1 MKVLFKYCFVALA
14 GLVGL
19 SLASCSDDDKDNS
32 AKSVLASVSS
42 LSYEAKDAPAR
53 TFRVVSDAQWTVDAP
68 EWITVD
74 PATGSGDITVSVA
87 VKDNYEGD
95 VMQLPRRETIVF
107 HGATHASRCEILVI
121 QEGDPFLTATPIAAA
136 ELKSLADDASA
147 VVKNLTVVDLLSD
160 GFMATDGTTNVQ
172 VVASAKPAVGS
183 TVTAYGYKKTDRGSM
198 AYVELDHVVEGGTA
212 ASLPAAEDITAKMDS
227 YKNDNR
233 ALVAIDGIYDASGAI
248 VVEGAT
254 AKANV
259 VAAVEGID
267 MKALSGHKVAVEA
280 YYGGAVNSGMNVIVR
295 KVEDKGLDEV
305 VYYFEDFEWLEP
317 WTSQKPAGDTVGENN
332 SDATAQQLGTNKVDG
347 VSTYDALLAKGYEFP
362 ITCHSS
368 KSPRQPQAQVYLQ
381 RNYLKFGL
389 TDYYSG
395 ITLPKF
401 DVPEG
406 THTTLS
412 FSWSVQRAGNSE
424 TATYDPTQL
433 VVIVS
438 ENGSEKARFDVPP
451 HDLKTGEPYRW
462 IQASIDLGTA
472 VTSETRIT
480 IRNVDSQW
488 PASDAKVKCRYHL
501 DNIKIAQVK

>member
-32 AKSVLASVSS
+32 AKAVLASVSS

-147 VVKNLTVVDLLSD
+147 VVKNLTVTDHLVD
-160 GFMATDGTTNVQ
+160 GFMATDGTINVQ
-172 VVASAKPAVGS
+172 VLAAAKPAVGT
-183 TVTAYGYKKTDRGSM
+183 TVMAYGYKKSDKANM
-198 AYVELDHVVEGGTA
+198 AYVELDHAVEGGTA
-212 ASLPAAEDITAKMDS
+212 ATLPAAEDITATIDTYNS
-227 YKNDNR
+227 DNR

-248 VVEGAT
+248 IVNGAV

-267 MKALSGHKVAVEA
+267 MKALSGHKVFVEA
-280 YYGGAVNSGMNVIVR
+280 YYGGIVNSGINVIVR
-295 KVEDKGLDEV
+295 KVQDKGVNEV
-305 VYYFEDFEWLEP
+305 VYFFEDFEWLEP
-317 WTSQKPAGDTVGENN
+317 WSSQKPAGDTVGDNN

-347 VSTYDALLAKGYEFP
+347 VSTYQALLDKGYEFP
-362 ITCHSS
+362 ITCHAS
-368 KSPRQPQAQVYLQ
+368 KSPREPQGQCYLQ
-381 RNYLKFGL
+381 RNYLKMGL
-389 TDYYSG
+389 TGYYSG

-401 DVPEG
+401 EVPEG
-406 THTTLS
+406 TNTTIS
-412 FSWSVQRAGNSE
+412 FSWSVQRQGSGK
-424 TATYDPTQL
+424 YDNTQL
-433 VVIVS
+433 VVVVTDANKS
-438 ENGSEKARFDVPP
+438 TMFDVPA
-451 HDLKTGEPYRW
+451 HDLQDNEAYRW
-462 IQASIDLGTA
+462 IQTSVDLGDA
-472 VTSETRIT
+472 VTSNSRIT
-480 IRNVDSQW
+480 IRNCDAQW
-488 PASDAKVKCRYHL
+488 PVVGDDVPALRYHI
-501 DNIKIAQVK
+501 DNIKIAQSK